1 MPERNADEL
10 GTLLV
15 TGDHALLDDLLIL
28 VREDAD
34 AMSAAFYDELL
45 ADPEAGSLLDEEL
58 VGRRL
63 RSAWAHWLE
72 QLFGV
77 RTWEQIDELVAYQ
90 RTIGKVHARLDI
102 PLRLVGEAM
111 RIVREELGR
120 RWVRAATEDRHTPGL
135 LLITAVLD
143 HANSIMTAA
152 YVASTVE
159 DEREA
164 TALREQLQGTDLAL
178 AVEGLRTDLFRWY
191 AKVLRAGVACPG
203 PLANSDV
210 GLWVRHR
217 APDVGSEADHRA
229 GLLDQVALVDERHRR
244 CISDP
249 GGRPAPRPDPQ
260 ASCWRELDAAIVEL
274 DWQLGEVAQ
283 RARDDDAA
291 RDPLTQLLSRRLLA
305 PALRREARLSTR
317 FSRPFALLVCDL
329 DRFKA
334 INDRHGH
341 AAGDEVLRRFAEVLR
356 GSARPSD
363 LVFRLGGEEF
373 LVVAVETDERTAS
386 TIADRLLQRV
396 RQTTFTIGTDHE
408 VEVTASIGVAVHDGH
423 LDHERTLRSADRAL
437 YLAKER
443 GRDRAVVAGYPAAGD
458 DPLPYGAERLLEPVP
473 GGGDHRRAYEAP
485 PEPVT

>member
-15 TGDHALLDDLLIL
+15 SGDHALLDDLLAL
-28 VREDAD
+28 VRKDAD
-34 AMSAAFYDELL
+34 AMAAAFYDKLL
-45 ADPEAGSLLDEEL
+45 ADPEASALLDED
-58 VGRRL
+58 VIGRRL
-63 RSAWAHWLE
+63 RSAWARWLE
-72 QLFGV
+72 QLFRA
-77 RTWEQIDELVAYQ
+77 RTWEQIGELVDYQ
-90 RTIGKVHARLDI
+90 RTIGTVHARLDI

-120 RWVRAATEDRHTPGL
+120 RWVRTATEDRHTPGL
-135 LLITAVLD
+135 LLTTAVLD

-159 DEREA
+159 DERAA

-178 AVEGLRTDLFRWY
+178 AVEGLRTELFRWY
-191 AKVLRAGVACPG
+191 VKVLRAGVPYPG

-217 APDVGSEADHRA
+217 APDVGPGADRTS
-229 GLLDQVALVDERHRR
+229 GLIDQVALIDTLHRR
-244 CISDP
+244 CTAVAD
-249 GGRPAPRPDPQ
+249 GRPAPTPDPQ
-260 ASCWRELDAAIVEL
+260 APGWRELDGAIVEL

-291 RDPLTQLLSRRLLA
+291 RDPLTQLLTRRLLS

-317 FSRPFALLVCDL
+317 FSHPFALLVCDL
-329 DRFKA
+329 DHFKA

-341 AAGDEVLRRFAEVLR
+341 AAGDAVLRRFAELLR
-356 GSARPSD
+356 AAARPSD

-373 LVVAVETDERTAS
+373 LLVAVETDARSAIR
-386 TIADRLLQRV
+386 IADRLLQRV
-396 RQTTFTIGTDHE
+396 RRTTFTIEADHE
-408 VEVTASIGVAVHDGH
+408 VDVTASIGIAIHDGH

-437 YLAKER
+437 YLAKEE
-443 GRDRAVVAGYPAAGD
+443 GRDRAVLAGGRTSDEPEV
-458 DPLPYGAERLLEPVP
+458 PYGPERPDGAL
-473 GGGDHRRAYEAP
+473 GGGGQRRPVVSSPQPEA
-485 PEPVT
+485 